1 MGRRF
6 LGHVSGH
13 ETLRGGAALTAGIA
27 IVLAKGLVGGVFVA
41 AFALI
46 GESVQP
52 KSFSGLFSAA
62 PSIAL
67 GALTITLLTDGSS
80 DAKEQTLAMVF
91 GALAMVLFCMLAA
104 IVIERFDAVYGSAV
118 SFLAWFAVAAVSYVL
133 VLR

>member
-1 MGRRF
+1 M
-6 LGHVSGH
+6 LTGH
-13 ETLRGGAALTAGIA
+13 IA

-41 AFALI
+41 VFAVI

-67 GALTITLLTDGSS
+67 GALAITLLTDGSS
-80 DAKEQTLAMVF
+80 DAKEQAVAMVF

-104 IVIERFDAVYGSAV
+104 GAIDRFGAVYGSAI
-118 SFLAWFAVAAVSYVL
+118 SFVAWFAVAGVSYVL

>member
-1 MGRRF
+1 M
-6 LGHVSGH
+6 
-13 ETLRGGAALTAGIA
+13 LTGDIA

-41 AFALI
+41 LFALI

-67 GALTITLLTDGSS
+67 GALAITLLTDGAS
-80 DAKEQTLAMVF
+80 DAQDQAVAMVF
-91 GALAMVLFCMLAA
+91 GALALVLFCVLAS
-104 IVIERFDAVYGSAV
+104 ITIERFDAVYGSAI
-118 SFLAWFAVAAVSYVL
+118 SFVAWFAVAGVSYVL

>member
-1 MGRRF
+1 MGD
-6 LGHVSGH
+6 
-13 ETLRGGAALTAGIA
+13 IA

-52 KSFSGLFSAA
+52 KSFSGLFAAA

-67 GALTITLLTDGSS
+67 AALTITLLTDGSPE
-80 DAKEQTLAMVF
+80 AGEQALAMVF
-91 GALAMVLFCMLAA
+91 GAIAMVLFCVLAA
-104 IVIERFDAVYGSAV
+104 VAIERLDAVYGSAV
-118 SFLAWFAVAAVSYVL
+118 SFVGWFAVAGASYFL

>member
-1 MGRRF
+1 
-6 LGHVSGH
+6 V
-13 ETLRGGAALTAGIA
+13 LTGDIA

-67 GALTITLLTDGSS
+67 GALAITLLTDGSS
-80 DAKEQTLAMVF
+80 DAKELALAMVF

-104 IVIERFDAVYGSAV
+104 VAIERFDAVYGSAI
-118 SFLAWFAVAAVSYVL
+118 SFVAWFAVAGTSYVL

>member
-1 MGRRF
+1 M
-6 LGHVSGH
+6 
-13 ETLRGGAALTAGIA
+13 TAGIA

-91 GALAMVLFCMLAA
+91 GALAMVLFCTLAA
-104 IVIERFDAVYGSAV
+104 VAIERFDAVYGSAV

>member
-1 MGRRF
+1 M
-6 LGHVSGH
+6 
-13 ETLRGGAALTAGIA
+13 RGDIA

-41 AFALI
+41 AFSLI

-52 KSFSGLFSAA
+52 KSFAGLFSAA

-67 GALTITLLTDGSS
+67 AALTITLLTDGSS

-91 GALAMVLFCMLAA
+91 GALALVLFCVLAA
-104 IVIERFDAVYGSAV
+104 VTIERFDAVYGSAISV
-118 SFLAWFAVAAVSYVL
+118 VAWFAVAGVSYVL

>member
-1 MGRRF
+1 
-6 LGHVSGH
+6 V
-13 ETLRGGAALTAGIA
+13 LTGDIA
-27 IVLAKGLVGGVFVA
+27 IVLGKGLVGGVLVA

-46 GESVQP
+46 GQSVQP

-67 GALTITLLTDGSS
+67 AALAITLLTDGSS
-80 DAKEQTLAMVF
+80 DAKEQALAMVF

-104 IVIERFDAVYGSAV
+104 GAIERFGAVYGSAI
-118 SFLAWFAVAAVSYVL
+118 SFVAWFAVAGVSYVL

>member
-1 MGRRF
+1 M
-6 LGHVSGH
+6 
-13 ETLRGGAALTAGIA
+13 TAGIA

>member
-1 MGRRF
+1 
-6 LGHVSGH
+6 
-13 ETLRGGAALTAGIA
+13 LTGDIA

-46 GESVQP
+46 GQSVQP

-67 GALTITLLTDGSS
+67 AALAITLLTDGPS
-80 DAKEQTLAMVF
+80 DAKEQVLAMVF
-91 GALAMVLFCMLAA
+91 GVLAMVLFCMVAA
-104 IVIERFDAVYGSAV
+104 VAIQRFDAVYGSAI
-118 SFLAWFAVAAVSYVL
+118 SFVAWFAVAGVSYVL

>member
-1 MGRRF
+1 MTGD
-6 LGHVSGH
+6 
-13 ETLRGGAALTAGIA
+13 IA

-52 KSFSGLFSAA
+52 KSFAGLFSAA

-67 GALTITLLTDGSS
+67 AALTITLLTDGSS
-80 DAKEQTLAMVF
+80 DAKDQTLAMVF
-91 GALAMVLFCMLAA
+91 GALALVSFCVVAT
-104 IVIERFDAVYGSAV
+104 VTIERFAAVYGSAIAFV
-118 SFLAWFAVAAVSYVL
+118 AWFAVAGVSYVL

>member
-1 MGRRF
+1 
-6 LGHVSGH
+6 V
-13 ETLRGGAALTAGIA
+13 LTGDIA

-41 AFALI
+41 LFALI

-67 GALTITLLTDGSS
+67 GALAITLLTDGSA
-80 DAKEQTLAMVF
+80 DAKDQALAMVF
-91 GALAMVLFCMLAA
+91 GALAMVLFCMVAA
-104 IVIERFDAVYGSAV
+104 VAIERFDAVYGSAI
-118 SFLAWFAVAAVSYVL
+118 SFVAWFAAAGVSYVL